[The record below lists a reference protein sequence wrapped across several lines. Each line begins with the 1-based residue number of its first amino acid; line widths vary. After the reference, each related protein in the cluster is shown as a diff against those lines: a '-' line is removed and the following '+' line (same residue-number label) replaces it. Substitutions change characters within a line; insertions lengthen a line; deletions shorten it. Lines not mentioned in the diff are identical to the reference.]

1 MKKILTLPNITSI
14 LLQYITYF
22 WVMLTISL
30 LFVVFILSM
39 FYIFPIC
46 DTFILFLKLKRFFEK
61 KCVFYSIS
69 YVLFLNFYNFVFLFS
84 ILFLKFTIQNQLS
97 LTFTSRSNP
106 LSLRSIKLCRFFLLY
121 TSLIRINFSLNAS

>member
-1 MKKILTLPNITSI
+1 
-14 LLQYITYF
+14 
-22 WVMLTISL
+22 MLTISL

-121 TSLIRINFSLNAS
+121 SSLIRIHFFLNAS